1 MYAVVR
7 AFLFIL
13 PPERAHV
20 VSLRLLRILM
30 SLFFI
35 RWCVRRLTKPTKHSV
50 SCFGLQFD
58 HPVGLAAGFDKNAD
72 YVDLIEDLNF
82 AFIEVGSITN
92 RPSTG
97 NAKPRLFRL
106 KSDGGIINRMGL
118 NNQGSDEVARKLSTK
133 KIRIPLFINV
143 AKTPDKSMSETEIIG
158 DYCQSVQKLKSY
170 ADVMVLNISCPN
182 ADGGRT
188 FEDPELLTALLT
200 EVRAVLSVD
209 ECPLLI
215 KVSPDLSSSQL
226 EDTVRVCET
235 FDIDGYTATNTT
247 VSRDGLLAS
256 DDRLSQIGNGGLSGK
271 PLHDRAVSVVR
282 HLRGLTDKP
291 IVGVGGVS
299 DSKSAQDFLDAGASL
314 VQLYSGFV
322 YGGPS
327 VVKRITKRLTLNP
340 ASVE

>member
-1 MYAVVR
+1 M
-7 AFLFIL
+7 
-13 PPERAHV
+13 
-20 VSLRLLRILM
+20 
-30 SLFFI
+30 
-35 RWCVRRLTKPTKHSV
+35 
-50 SCFGLQFD
+50 
-58 HPVGLAAGFDKNAD
+58 
-72 YVDLIEDLNF
+72 
-82 AFIEVGSITN
+82 
-92 RPSTG
+92 
-97 NAKPRLFRL
+97 
-106 KSDGGIINRMGL
+106 
-118 NNQGSDEVARKLSTK
+118 
-133 KIRIPLFINV
+133 
-143 AKTPDKSMSETEIIG
+143 
-158 DYCQSVQKLKSY
+158 
-170 ADVMVLNISCPN
+170 
-182 ADGGRT
+182 
-188 FEDPELLTALLT
+188 
-200 EVRAVLSVD
+200 
-209 ECPLLI
+209 
-215 KVSPDLSSSQL
+215 
-226 EDTVRVCET
+226 CET